1 MPGTDVDTVEQINAR
16 SMLNAAAASA
26 AELGAA
32 HGPGLERRRRLSQ
45 AALSVSNQKVQR
57 PYSPIVIAGVVRV
70 LDFVLL
76 NIIGIAL
83 YLGYVARS
91 KRVSLG
97 IYRGDLR
104 HNHDRIDLLS
114 GRRHLPS
121 AGFSGT
127 VPAIEPNDF
136 VLGVRVPAVHRR
148 IVLCQARG

>member
-1 MPGTDVDTVEQINAR
+1 MDTVEQINAR

-83 YLGYVARS
+83 YLGYVAR
-91 KRVSLG
+91 
-97 IYRGDLR
+97 
-104 HNHDRIDLLS
+104 LS
-114 GRRHLPS
+114 GFRW
-121 AGFSGT
+121 
-127 VPAIEPNDF
+127 E
-136 VLGVRVPAVHRR
+136 
-148 IVLCQARG
+148 